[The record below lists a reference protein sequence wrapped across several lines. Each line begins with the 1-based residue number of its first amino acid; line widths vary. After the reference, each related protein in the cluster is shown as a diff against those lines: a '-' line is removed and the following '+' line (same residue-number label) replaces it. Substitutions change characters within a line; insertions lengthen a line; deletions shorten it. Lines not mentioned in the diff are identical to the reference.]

1 MEPGLAGW
9 QLALLVHGVLALIG
23 LWPALRLLER
33 AGLPRGWALSLA
45 VPVLGWPAF
54 ATLLAFKAWPTLP
67 PREEKL
73 HPRERMRRERAA
85 MAAKQGG

>member
-9 QLALLVHGVLALIG
+9 QLALLVHGVLALVG

-33 AGLPRGWALSLA
+33 AGLPKAWVLWPFL
-45 VPVLGWPAF
+45 PVLGWPVF
-54 ATLLAFKAWPTLP
+54 ATLLAFKAWPALP

-73 HPRERMRRERAA
+73 HPRERLRRERAA
-85 MAAKQGG
+85 ASAKQGG